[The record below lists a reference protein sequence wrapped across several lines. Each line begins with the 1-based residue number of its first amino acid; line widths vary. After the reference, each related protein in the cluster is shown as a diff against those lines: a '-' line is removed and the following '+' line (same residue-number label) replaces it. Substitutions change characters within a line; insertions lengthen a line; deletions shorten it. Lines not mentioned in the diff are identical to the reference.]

1 MAEYRLKMENISKSF
16 ASMQALDNVELV
28 VKEGEVHALLGMN
41 GAGKSTLVK
50 ILSGVYTRDSG
61 RVFID
66 DEEAVINHA
75 QDAMNHGIAT
85 VYQHPH
91 LVYTFTGY
99 ENIYLGEE
107 SRSFV
112 INRETIKKAAQELAK
127 EYGINIDVTKMIGDM
142 RPVERELICIL
153 NALSKKSKILILD
166 EPTSILTEKEI
177 EILFEVIRELKAKGV
192 SIIFVTHRLDEVNQI
207 CDKITVF
214 RDGKNIQSLE
224 VGKGLD
230 SASIAELMLGR
241 KLEKFYPPKS
251 TDQPGEIILETHDL
265 SLKRRFVDINL
276 SARKNEILGVFGLVG
291 SGIDELS
298 KVLFG
303 AVKPSEGT
311 IVLKGEGKKFRS
323 PNDAIKN
330 GIFLVPG
337 DRQTEGYVGDQSIE
351 NNITMAKMDKV
362 TYKAF
367 GLINA
372 GTKRKDAMKLVEDL
386 TIATPTVKKVVA
398 ELSGGNQQ
406 KVVVAKGLYTDANVY
421 IFCEPTVGVDV
432 GAKYSIYEIMRQLSK
447 TSAVI
452 LISSDIEEICGMA
465 DRVIVI
471 NQGKMKVEAKTDE
484 ITINKILVHAV
495 SNA

>member
-1 MAEYRLKMENISKSF
+1 MAEYRLRMENISKSF
-16 ASMQALDNVELV
+16 AAMQALDNVGLV
-28 VKEGEVHALLGMN
+28 VKKGEVHALLGMN

-50 ILSGVYTRDSG
+50 ILSGVYTKDSG
-61 RVFID
+61 KVFID
-66 DEEAVINHA
+66 DKEVFINHA
-75 QDAMNHGIAT
+75 QDAMNCGIAT
-85 VYQHPH
+85 VYQHPL

-112 INRETIKKAAQELAK
+112 INRDILKKAAQELAE
-127 EYGINIDVTKMIGDM
+127 EYKINIDVTKMVGDM

-177 EILFEVIRELKAKGV
+177 EILFDVVHELKTKGV
-192 SIIFVTHRLDEVNQI
+192 SVIFVTHRLDEVNQI
-207 CDKITVF
+207 CDRITVF
-214 RDGKNIQSLE
+214 RDGKNIQSLD

-230 SASIAELMLGR
+230 SAYIAELMLGR

-251 TDQPGEIILETHDL
+251 MDQAGEVVLETRNL
-265 SLKRRFVDINL
+265 SLKRRFIDINL

-303 AVKPSEGT
+303 AVRPSEGT
-311 IVLKGEGKKFRS
+311 IVLKGAEKKFRS

-351 NNITMAKMDKV
+351 NNITMAKLNKV

-372 GTKRKDAMKLVEDL
+372 GTKKKDALKLVEDL

-406 KVVVAKGLYTDANVY
+406 KVVVAKGLYTDAGVY
-421 IFCEPTVGVDV
+421 IFCEPTIGVDV
-432 GAKYSIYEIMRQLSK
+432 GAKYSIYEIMRELSK

-465 DRVIVI
+465 DRVMVI
-471 NQGKMKVEAKTDE
+471 NQGKMKIEAKTDE
-484 ITINKILVHAV
+484 ITINTILVHAV